1 MLDEGRKRDAAANA
15 VLALSFAANAA
26 QSPQAL
32 VSSGKDAAP
41 GFANMQRLMD
51 PRKKRKDL
59 DLQRVS
65 HSARNRKLKTFK
77 EFVEEAY
84 IIEAKGQ
91 PTFSSREDLE
101 RHYGGVPKG
110 MVANN
115 ATSAE
120 NPKWRLVPA
129 EKRKEQARRREERRK
144 AVTGTQTPEEQRRTA
159 RKRELAKKR
168 GKDLHHQTEIETSA
182 KEFEGLSPKQIE
194 AKKKADAK
202 KGKYHGDDRRNLT
215 LANPSGT
222 STDSPGFNHSRYH
235 AFERRNRRKLRD
247 IETAI
252 SPSRAFTTLV
262 NKERRE
268 KKKKAEGHQ

>member
-1 MLDEGRKRDAAANA
+1 MLDEERKRNAAANA
-15 VLALSFAANAA
+15 VLGAAFVLGSTE
-26 QSPQAL
+26 SPL
-32 VSSGKDAAP
+32 DFVKSPGSDAVKNTIQMSRTI
-41 GFANMQRLMD
+41 GNRR
-51 PRKKRKDL
+51 RKPKDL

-65 HSARNRKLKTFK
+65 HSARNKTFR

-101 RHYGGVPKG
+101 RHYGGIPKG

-115 ATSAE
+115 STSAE
-120 NPKWRLVPA
+120 NPKWRLDPA

-144 AVTGTQTPEEQRRTA
+144 AVTGTQTPEEQGRTA
-159 RKRELAKKR
+159 KKRALAKKR
-168 GKDLHHQTEIETSA
+168 GKELHHQTEIETSA
-182 KEFEGLSPKQIE
+182 REFKGLSPEQIE

-222 STDSPGFNHSRYH
+222 STDSSGFHHSRYH
-235 AFERRNRRKLRD
+235 AFERRNRKKLKD

-268 KKKKAEGHQ
+268 KKKKAEGHQG